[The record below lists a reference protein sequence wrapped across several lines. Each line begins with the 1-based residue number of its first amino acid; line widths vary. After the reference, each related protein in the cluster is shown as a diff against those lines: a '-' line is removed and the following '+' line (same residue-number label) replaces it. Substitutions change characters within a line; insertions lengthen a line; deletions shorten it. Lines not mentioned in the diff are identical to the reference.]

1 MGQIKNNKFLI
12 LLTQLKSK
20 YLLVSIKA
28 QQTCTVIKQFIGLDF
43 WLLLLKILNNELR
56 ILKKKKKKKNN
67 NNIESSKPYFTTVG
81 MQYDKIL
88 KISLLEPVT
97 HSFLVTE
104 EILGYVYDAD
114 NSFGSAPRKLRP
126 SLSTMNL
133 RARHIFHWPSD
144 KNTLTWEQ
152 ASSSL
157 EILLSV
163 ARSNWNERST
173 NSDTTQI
180 ILKSAIRECNLCED
194 RKKWSK

>member
-1 MGQIKNNKFLI
+1 
-12 LLTQLKSK
+12 
-20 YLLVSIKA
+20 
-28 QQTCTVIKQFIGLDF
+28 
-43 WLLLLKILNNELR
+43 
-56 ILKKKKKKKNN
+56 
-67 NNIESSKPYFTTVG
+67 

-163 ARSNWNERST
+163 ARSN
-173 NSDTTQI
+173 
-180 ILKSAIRECNLCED
+180 
-194 RKKWSK
+194 